1 MTFNARLSQTCAD
14 RDSALCIGLDVDVAR
29 LPSGIPA
36 TREGVIQFCGE
47 IIDATQQ
54 CATAYKPNLAFF
66 ESMGTWGLE
75 ALEAIRRR
83 IPTDVLAI
91 ADAKRG
97 DIDSTNVHYA
107 AAVFDVLGFDA
118 VTAHPYLGA
127 EAIEPFLSRQDRG
140 VFVLCRT
147 SNPGAR
153 DFQDMRSETGERLY
167 VTVAKAVQSWNV
179 NDNCGLVTGATY
191 PEELAEVR
199 RVAPNLPL
207 LIPGIGAQGGDLPAT
222 VQAAGATTPILI
234 NASRSI
240 LYASKDKDFAEAAAK
255 AAEELHVEINQAR
268 AGVAHQEN
276 E

>member
-1 MTFNARLSQTCAD
+1 MTFNARLRQTCAE
-14 RDSALCIGLDVDVAR
+14 RNSALCIGLDVDLHR
-29 LPSGIPA
+29 LPTGIPA
-36 TREGVIQFCGE
+36 TREGVVRFCREIVEATRQF
-47 IIDATQQ
+47 A
-54 CATAYKPNLAFF
+54 AAYKPNFAFF

-75 ALEAIRRR
+75 ALEGIRGH
-83 IPTDVLAI
+83 IPPDVIAV

-107 AAVFDVLGFDA
+107 AAIFDVLGFDA

-127 EAIEPFLSRQDRG
+127 EALEPFLSRPDRG

-153 DFQDMRSETGERLY
+153 DFQDLRNETGERLY

-199 RVAPNLPL
+199 QVAPDLPL

-222 VQAAGATTPILI
+222 VQAAGTTAPMLI

-240 LYASKDKDFAEAAAK
+240 LYASNGSDFAEAAAE
-255 AAEELHVEINQAR
+255 AAAKLHTEINQAR
-268 AGVAHQEN
+268 AADS
-276 E
+276 

>member
-1 MTFNARLSQTCAD
+1 MTFNACLRQTCTD
-14 RDSALCIGLDVDVAR
+14 KNSSLCIGLDVDLHR
-29 LPSGIPA
+29 LPAGIAP
-36 TREGVIQFCGE
+36 TQEGVVRFCRE
-47 IIDATQQ
+47 IVDATHQF
-54 CATAYKPNLAFF
+54 AAAYKPNLAFF
-66 ESMGTWGLE
+66 EGMGTWGLE
-75 ALEAIRRR
+75 ALEAIRQH
-83 IPTDVLAI
+83 IPPGVIAV

-127 EAIEPFLSRQDRG
+127 ETLEPFLSRPDRG

-153 DFQDMRSETGERLY
+153 DFQDLRAENGERLY
-167 VTVAKAVQSWNV
+167 VTVAKAVQSWNI

-199 RVAPNLPL
+199 QVAPDLPL

-222 VQAAGATTPILI
+222 VKAAGTTSPMLI

-240 LYASKDKDFAEAAAK
+240 LYASNKSDFAEAAAEA
-255 AAEELHVEINQAR
+255 AAELHTAINQAR
-268 AGVAHQEN
+268 AAIT
-276 E
+276 